1 MPGKVT
7 IALLMISVCWTAS
20 AQTGSWD
27 SSGNGLLSGTYY
39 FRHVLWGDT
48 AGEVGRAL
56 SAYGTI
62 TFTPVSGTYTMN
74 AQTYDS
80 VRRGSS
86 LPSSITGITGA
97 YSISAGGYGFMDNA
111 LSIGDSLV
119 GLVGKN
125 GVFIGSSTE
134 NQGSYNDLFIAA
146 PIGSTQATVA
156 AFNGNYAIMDLDDPG
171 VGLPNSWQYAQNVL
185 MTVHAQGDGSL
196 GTVALSGYVGGSSTA
211 MSQSVSGVHYTFSS
225 GAGNISFPSSTIN
238 LVSGNHVLYISPDG
252 SFVFGGSPNGWDMFV
267 GVRTGSGI
275 PNFSG
280 LYYQAGMDVSL
291 GYIDEYGTIDLDG
304 YYGSFKATDGLILGH
319 QRFGDQVNGKAYD
332 YNYTDSYTINSD
344 GSSDSAYLG
353 QHHIFSADGTIR
365 IGLGNF
371 GSPVI
376 GISVALQAPAFSGT
390 GLTLD
395 PTGIANTASSALFTA
410 SIAPG
415 QLLTLYGAAGST
427 LANGAAR
434 DASFPTI
441 LNGVQVKI
449 NGISAPILEV
459 NECGAR
465 PCITVMVPY
474 EIQGLYVQIQ
484 AISGGK
490 SSNTIVGFAG
500 SSAPGLFT
508 IPAGGVGH
516 VAAQH
521 VSNFAAVT
529 TSNPAE
535 IGETIAVYL
544 TGLGGMSPAVGD
556 AAPGPS
562 VLANAVES
570 VWAFIGGVQAAVS
583 FAGLTPGVIGLAQI
597 NLVVP
602 SGVTPG
608 DNNIDIATCPID
620 CSTSGFDSYT
630 SEALITISGSSVAGT
645 PPTIPFS
652 RRAQRANRPP
662 LLRKNNRAVPSLRV
676 LPRTS
681 N

>member
-1 MPGKVT
+1 MPGRVAIT
-7 IALLMISVCWTAS
+7 LLLIAAGWTAS

-27 SSGNGLLSGTYY
+27 TSGNGLLNGTYY

-48 AGEVGRAL
+48 AGEVGRAVC
-56 SAYGTI
+56 AYGTI
-62 TFTPVSGTYTMN
+62 TFSPGSGSYAIN

-86 LPSSITGITGA
+86 PPSNLIGVTGS

-111 LSIGDSLV
+111 LSIGDSVV

-134 NQGSYNDLFIAA
+134 NQGSYNDLFIAV
-146 PIGSTQATVA
+146 PIGPTPATA
-156 AFNGNYAIMDLDDPG
+156 ATFNGNYAIVDLDDPG

-185 MTVHAQGDGSL
+185 MTARAQGDGSL

-211 MSQSVSGVHYTFSS
+211 VSQSINGVPYTLSN
-225 GAGNISFPSSTIN
+225 GAGNISFPISSTN
-238 LVSGNHVLYISPDG
+238 LVSGIHVLYISPDG

-267 GVRTGSGI
+267 GVRTGSGT

-304 YYGSFKATDGLILGH
+304 YYGSFNAAAGLILGH

-332 YNYTDSYTINSD
+332 YNYTDSYTANSD
-344 GSSDSAYLG
+344 GSSDSTYLG
-353 QHHIFSADGTIR
+353 QHYIFSTDGTIR

-376 GISVALQAPAFSGT
+376 GISVALQAPTFSGN

-395 PTGIANTASSALFTA
+395 PTGIMNTASSALFTS

-415 QLLTLYGAAGST
+415 QLLTLYGAARSA

-434 DASFPTI
+434 DPSFPTV
-441 LNGVQVKI
+441 LDGVQVKM

-459 NECGAR
+459 NECGSR

-474 EIQGLYVQIQ
+474 EIQGLYVRIQ
-484 AISGGK
+484 VISGGK
-490 SSNTIVGFAG
+490 SSNTIVGLVG

-508 IPAGGVGH
+508 IPAGGAGY

-521 VSNFAAVT
+521 VSNFAPVT
-529 TSNPAE
+529 TSNPAG

-544 TGLGGMSPAVGD
+544 TGLGGVSPAVGD
-556 AAPGPS
+556 GAPGPS
-562 VLANAVES
+562 TLANAVES

-583 FAGLTPGVIGLAQI
+583 FAGLTPGVVGLAQI
-597 NLVVP
+597 NLVIP
-602 SGVTPG
+602 SGVTSG
-608 DNNIDIATCPID
+608 DNNIDVATCPID
-620 CSTSGFDSYT
+620 CATSGFDSYT
-630 SEALITISGSSVAGT
+630 SEALITIAESSVSGT
-645 PPTIPFS
+645 PPVVPSS
-652 RRAQRANRPP
+652 RKAQRANRSP
-662 LLRKNNRAVPSLRV
+662 LLRKNNQAVPSLRV
-676 LPRTS
+676 LRTAS